1 MTIRQYLILMSVGT
15 LAAGAALVF
24 LFATMTPETAGIA
37 GFALLYG
44 SFFLTCLGA
53 FTLLGLF
60 LRRLAHREVMLARQ
74 VRTSFRQGTFLGI
87 LVTGSLIL
95 QGNGLLTWW
104 NALIFALAT
113 STVEFFFLSLG
124 SER

>member
-1 MTIRQYLILMSVGT
+1 MTIRQYLILMSAGT
-15 LAAGAALVF
+15 LAAGAALAF
-24 LFATMTPETAGIA
+24 LLATLSPETAGIA

-44 SFFLTCLGA
+44 SFFLSCLGA
-53 FTLLGLF
+53 FTLFGLF
-60 LRRLAHREVMLARQ
+60 FRRLTHRDVMLARQ

-95 QGNGLLTWW
+95 QGHGLLTWW
-104 NALIFALAT
+104 NALLFALAT

-124 SER
+124 GDR